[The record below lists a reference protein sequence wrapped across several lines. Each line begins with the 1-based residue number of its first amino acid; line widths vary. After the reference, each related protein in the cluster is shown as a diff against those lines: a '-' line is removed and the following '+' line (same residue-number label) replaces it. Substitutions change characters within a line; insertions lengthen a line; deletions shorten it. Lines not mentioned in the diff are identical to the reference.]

1 MKECNVVSFSV
12 QKISIGFSDMRLF
25 SLLLCWLCTWCE
37 SLWNAAPHLTG
48 SRVLFTKSIT
58 PHSHTMSIYT
68 QSEEEFNSAWL
79 FAEWLFV
86 KNSADRLIQTSF
98 SHTFVFLSQWDLYI
112 DFWDVIF
119 YPLMLNLFPYGDL
132 EMVFTMQVASV
143 FTISLSHTHRQ
154 NLFIKLSMF
163 IFICLYWPRT

>member
-12 QKISIGFSDMRLF
+12 QKILIRFSDMRLF
-25 SLLLCWLCTWCE
+25 SLLLCCLCTRCE

-86 KNSADRLIQTSF
+86 KKLCWQTHPNLFFTHICF
-98 SHTFVFLSQWDLYI
+98 SVTVGSLHWL
-112 DFWDVIF
+112 WDVIF
-119 YPLMLNLFPYGDL
+119 YPLMLNRFPYGDL